1 MSFVLALALGV
12 SSGLN
17 PYVTVAI
24 TMIVAARSDLL
35 KITLLDPVSAN
46 TIVVV
51 ALVLL
56 PLDIFGDKFSA
67 TGRLVDRIGWVVRP
81 AVGGV
86 LGGIVLATSDSGI
99 AIGLSLGATAGLL
112 TYGLRLR
119 IRERIQDRLLGFGRI
134 VIGAYGDFGSGI
146 ITMAAILWPPAG
158 LAIAIGMISLAIFID
173 YRWGHTK
180 LV

>member
-1 MSFVLALALGV
+1 MSLVLAVALGV

-17 PYVTVAI
+17 PFVTIAI

-35 KITLLDPVSAN
+35 KITLPDPVSAN

-56 PLDIFGDKFSA
+56 PLDIFGDMFSA

-81 AVGGV
+81 TVGGA
-86 LGGIVLATSDSGI
+86 LGGIVLATSGTGI
-99 AIGLSLGATAGLL
+99 AIGLSLGATAGLV

-119 IRERIQDRLLGFGRI
+119 IRQRVQGRMLGFCRI
-134 VIGAYGDFGSGI
+134 VIGAYGNFGSGI
-146 ITMAAILWPPAG
+146 ITMVAILWPPAG

-173 YRWGHTK
+173 HRWGRTK
-180 LV
+180 PV